1 MCGRYYAEDNFLEEI
16 EGIIKD
22 LEIRLEIE
30 DTLPQVKTGEIYPT
44 DEVLVFIR
52 EGTKIKLELLKWGFP
67 NSKDGKT
74 IINAR
79 SETVE
84 EKQMFRESFC
94 LRRCVIPS
102 SGFFEWKKNKEKI
115 YFTLPEDSVMY
126 MAGVFKIIENE
137 MRFVILTTNAN
148 GSIEDVHHRMP
159 LILLKEKIKPWILDD
174 EKARE
179 ILGQNSSRLN
189 RSSDYEQQTLDLF

>member
-16 EGIIKD
+16 ERLIKD
-22 LEIRLEIE
+22 LEIGIE
-30 DTLPQVKTGEIYPT
+30 TEDSLPQVKTGEIYPT
-44 DEVLVFIR
+44 DEVPVFIR

-67 NSKDGKT
+67 NLKDGKT

-102 SGFFEWKKNKEKI
+102 SGFFEWNKNKEKI

-126 MAGVFKIIENE
+126 MAGVFKVIDNE

-159 LILLKEKIKPWILDD
+159 LILLKEQIKPWILEE

-179 ILGQNSSRLN
+179 ILGQNPSILN